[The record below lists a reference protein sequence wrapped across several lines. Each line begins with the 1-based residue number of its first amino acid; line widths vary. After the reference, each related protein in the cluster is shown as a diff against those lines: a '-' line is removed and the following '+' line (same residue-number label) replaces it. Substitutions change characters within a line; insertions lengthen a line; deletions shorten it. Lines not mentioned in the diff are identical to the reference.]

1 MQARTV
7 APVVLGLLIAAAC
20 SSSAGTSSVSGAGA
34 GAGAG
39 NANPGLNGSAS
50 SNNGSAGSTLVVGMP
65 GSGNTTGNS
74 SAGGG
79 ALDSDAACAAT
90 AADGQPVQVDLFFMV
105 DITGSMNCKV
115 PPDDT
120 TCLQD
125 PGVGFYPVSR
135 YTVVSGALKTFIA
148 DPANA
153 DLGMGIAFFPSGM
166 AGGGMAGG
174 GRGGGG
180 RNNQSCTAATY
191 AVPNVEIGPLA
202 TTNMM
207 LTAAVDAQKPSGSTP
222 TVPALQG
229 ALDHATAWATA
240 HPTHRV
246 AVVYATDGEPAG
258 CDANNT
264 IANAATIAGAAFAA
278 TPSIPTYVL
287 GVGPDLTN
295 LNQIASAGSNNA
307 TPAFLVDATADAPA
321 QLSKALAAIRTTVA
335 LGCTYT
341 IPPAPA
347 GQTFQPGLVRVEY
360 TDSKGVVTSV
370 LQDPPATDCAHG
382 QGWQYSPDMTQI
394 NLCGAQCDA
403 VKADQAGKL
412 KVQFGCATI
421 VAPPR

>member
-7 APVVLGLLIAAAC
+7 APVLLGFLIAAAC
-20 SSSAGTSSVSGAGA
+20 GSSVGTSGVDHGGT
-34 GAGAG
+34 GAG
-39 NANPGLNGSAS
+39 NGSPNSTPG
-50 SNNGSAGSTLVVGMP
+50 SNNGSAGSSLIVGTP
-65 GSGNTTGNS
+65 GAGEATGNP

-90 AADGQPVQVDLFFMV
+90 SADGQPVQVDLFFMV

-115 PPDDT
+115 PQDDT
-120 TCLQD
+120 LCDQN

-135 YTVVSGALKTFIA
+135 YTVVSSALKSFIA
-148 DPANA
+148 DPNNA
-153 DLGMGIAFFPSGM
+153 DLGMGIGFFP
-166 AGGGMAGG
+166 AGSTGG

-202 TTNMM
+202 NTSMM
-207 LTAAVDAQKPSGSTP
+207 LTAAVDAQKPNGSTP
-222 TVPALQG
+222 TVPSLQG
-229 ALDHATAWATA
+229 ALEHATAWAMA

-246 AVVYATDGEPAG
+246 AVVYATDGEPEG
-258 CDANNT
+258 CDTMNT
-264 IANAATIAGAAFAA
+264 VANAATIAGAAFAA

-287 GVGPDLTN
+287 GVGPDLMN
-295 LNQIASAGSNNA
+295 LNQIAAAGSNN
-307 TPAFLVDATADAPA
+307 TTQAFLVDATADAAA

-347 GQTFQPGLVRVEY
+347 GQVFQPGLVRVEY
-360 TDSKGVVTSV
+360 TDSKGMVSNV
-370 LQDPPATDCAHG
+370 LQDPPMTDCAHG

-394 NLCGAQCDA
+394 NLCGPQCDA
-403 VKADQAGKL
+403 VKADQGGKL